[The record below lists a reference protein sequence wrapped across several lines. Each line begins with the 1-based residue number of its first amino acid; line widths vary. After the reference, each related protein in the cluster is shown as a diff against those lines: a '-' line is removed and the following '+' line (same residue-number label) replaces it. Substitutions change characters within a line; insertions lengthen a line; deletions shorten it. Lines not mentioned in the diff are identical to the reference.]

1 MLWLQEFVD
10 TNAFAELY
18 NTPMLNL
25 LEGAHMEERED
36 KLAKFFAREREV
48 KLAYLFGSVVE
59 EKTGGLSDVDVGV
72 YLDDSLT
79 GEERFKLQLELIAG
93 LTSLLGTEKID
104 LIVMNDAP
112 TALNFEI
119 IKSNRLLLTR
129 SGFDRV
135 KFEHRVIS
143 RYLDRRYYDERSAEE
158 FVKRV
163 AERGLA

>member
-1 MLWLQEFVD
+1 MNQL
-10 TNAFAELY
+10 
-18 NTPMLNL
+18 
-25 LEGAHMEERED
+25 GK
-36 KLAKFFAREREV
+36 KLAKFFERERKV
-48 KLAYLFGSVVE
+48 KLAYLFGSAVKG
-59 EKTGGLSDVDVGV
+59 KTGGLSDVDVGV
-72 YLDDSLT
+72 YFDDSLT

-93 LTSLLGTEKID
+93 ITSLLGTKKID

-158 FVKRV
+158 FAKRV